1 MMKTVGIIGAMEE
14 ELEYISQAVQVVAKK
29 EIAGM
34 LFSVGKAGDKGVV
47 LVQSGIGKVNA
58 AICTQ
63 ILIDSFAVDEV
74 ISMGVAGAVSPEL
87 SLGDLVISSDAV
99 EHDMDTTA
107 FGDPVGIIP
116 RMDESYFKADPEL
129 VAAAEAAAQALEM
142 RYFLGRVGSGD
153 QFVSSPK
160 DKERIGRLVQAT
172 CVEME
177 GAAIAHACYLNHIPY
192 VILRAISD
200 MADGGAEVQYEDFM
214 KDAARR
220 AGLLIEEMLKRL

>member
-14 ELEYISQAVQVVAKK
+14 ELEYISQAVQIVAKK

-34 LFSVGKAGDKGVV
+34 LFSVGKAGDK
-47 LVQSGIGKVNA
+47 
-58 AICTQ
+58 
-63 ILIDSFAVDEV
+63 
-74 ISMGVAGAVSPEL
+74 
-87 SLGDLVISSDAV
+87 
-99 EHDMDTTA
+99 
-107 FGDPVGIIP
+107 
-116 RMDESYFKADPEL
+116 